1 MGCWGDGEDMN
12 PIPSDKLA
20 EFANLGKPNRKLDL
34 NTIDGIKA
42 VRLLRKNGELIAQGK
57 YLNLSTEYS
66 QLSDYFKEIGIG

>member
-1 MGCWGDGEDMN
+1 MN

-34 NTIDGIKA
+34 NTIDGITT

-66 QLSDYFKEIGIG
+66 QLLDYFKEIGIG